1 MYKLFLERGLPRQE
15 LVQPQGLSGCQPEDN
30 NKKAFQECLSS
41 GIKSNYKTT
50 ELDLKRH
57 MHTSTFF
64 SFLASSIVL
73 TGATPRTIA
82 KTRPTHDIK
91 WHM

>member
-1 MYKLFLERGLPRQE
+1 MYKIFPERGLPRQE
-15 LVQPQGLSGCQPEDN
+15 PVQPQGLSGCQPEDN
-30 NKKAFQECLSS
+30 NKKVFQESLSS
-41 GIKSNYKTT
+41 GIKFNDKTT

-82 KTRPTHDIK
+82 KTRPTNDIE